1 MSSHIPTSWIQ
12 LVVQKTISRKK
23 KDNTI
28 AFKTFCT
35 WNGHH
40 IALEQDLATSADV
53 AGQFTV
59 SVLTDLKVG
68 DRLQAKG
75 LLVVNLQL
83 DQHNLSALKLCLRV
97 HEIRTGNEQSVN
109 QNGDSNRLT
118 STRSSGDGSTNNESL
133 NDGSSSDGSSS
144 DGTSS
149 DRSSG
154 NQSSRKRRIVKRTKL
169 EPEAQTG
176 STDDRDN
183 SHEEE
188 LKEII
193 CDPRIQRSQS
203 PSAKRK
209 LSSKDSSDSHSL
221 DSDSDGDDGNH
232 DAGADGDFSSLVPL
246 TGSHRDLIGLA
257 GSTPRSFGHST
268 PQCGGY
274 TRSACFTFNGRG
286 QPTNYGRPL
295 RELHQGNVAYCFSQ
309 LFCDGSRRVIFISTQ
324 MKEDESIDTLVVTEN
339 VHYPHGLMAWSRQ
352 LN

>member
-35 WNGHH
+35 WDGHH
-40 IALEQDLATSADV
+40 ITLEQDPATSADV

-59 SVLTDLKVG
+59 SALADLKVG

-83 DQHNLSALKLCLRV
+83 DQHNLSVLKLCLRV

-109 QNGDSNRLT
+109 LSGDSNRLT
-118 STRSSGDGSTNNESL
+118 STRSSGDSSTSNGSFNDESL
-133 NDGSSSDGSSS
+133 SDGSSS
-144 DGTSS
+144 DG
-149 DRSSG
+149 SSG

-176 STDDRDN
+176 RADDRDN
-183 SHEEE
+183 SHEKE

-209 LSSKDSSDSHSL
+209 LPSKDSSDSHSL
-221 DSDSDGDDGNH
+221 NSDSDGDNGNH
-232 DAGADGDFSSLVPL
+232 DAGADDNFSSLVPL

-268 PQCGGY
+268 PQYGGY

-295 RELHQGNVAYCFSQ
+295 RELHQGNVAYCISQ
-309 LFCDGSRRVIFISTQ
+309 LFRDGSKRVIFISTQ